1 MSDYDKLVKII
12 DKEVIS
18 VKELQL
24 ITNDELVAQMSET
37 NPDPR
42 HKNCFRYE
50 IRLTNGEIYFVF
62 IKKPWHMIL
71 FGDKTADIKQ

>member
-37 NPDPR
+37 SPDPR

-50 IRLTNGEIYFVF
+50 IRYQAIV
-62 IKKPWHMIL
+62 
-71 FGDKTADIKQ
+71 